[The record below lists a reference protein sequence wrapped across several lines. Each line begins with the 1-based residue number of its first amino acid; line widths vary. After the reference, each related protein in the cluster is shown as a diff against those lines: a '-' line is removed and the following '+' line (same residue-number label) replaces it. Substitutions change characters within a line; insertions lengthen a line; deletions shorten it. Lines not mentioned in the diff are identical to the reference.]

1 MAGEAKDKRAVVLP
15 LLLGFNGGYVD
26 TMGFLALQG
35 LFTAHVTGNFVTL
48 GASLALGTSGA
59 LSKLLALPVF
69 CAVVILSRL
78 LSNAL
83 RHREAP
89 VFRYL
94 LTIKLVLLIA
104 AAVLA
109 VRLGPFPDGDHW
121 AAIVTGMI
129 LVAERRAPRPS
140 RQPAAFDADDGHHDP
155 DHARPGRPD
164 LRLVGRKYCRVTLA
178 LRADVGHGGRLRS
191 RMRNGRAAPCADRCL
206 VVCGAPARRVAVADR
221 PRERD
226 AMTTMSGQAAP
237 ETGSPLLRRPVQILR
252 QRIDQMVEDA
262 GRHLGRQ

>member
-1 MAGEAKDKRAVVLP
+1 MAGETKDNRAVVLP

-104 AAVLA
+104 AAVLT

-129 LVAERRAPRPS
+129 LVSAMAVQNAAHRVHLASLPPSTLMTGTTTQIMLDLADLIYGSSAEDT
-140 RQPAAFDADDGHHDP
+140 AAS
-155 DHARPGRPD
+155 
-164 LRLVGRKYCRVTLA
+164 
-178 LRADVGHGGRLRS
+178 RS
-191 RMRNGRAAPCADRCL
+191 RL
-206 VVCGAPARRVAVADR
+206 ARMSGMVAVFALGCG
-221 PRERD
+221 
-226 AMTTMSGQAAP
+226 TAA
-237 ETGSPLLRRPVQILR
+237 LL
-252 QRIDQMVEDA
+252 
-262 GRHLGRQ
+262 

>member
-26 TMGFLALQG
+26 PMGFLALQG

-129 LVAERRAPRPS
+129 LVSAMAVQNAAHRVHLASLPPSTLMTGTTTQIMLDLADLIYGSSAENTAAS
-140 RQPAAFDADDGHHDP
+140 RWRFARMSGMVAVFALGCGTAALLHVQIGVWSF
-155 DHARPGRPD
+155 
-164 LRLVGRKYCRVTLA
+164 
-178 LRADVGHGGRLRS
+178 
-191 RMRNGRAAPCADRCL
+191 AAPP
-206 VVCGAPARRVAVADR
+206 VVALLSLIVR
-221 PRERD
+221 
-226 AMTTMSGQAAP
+226 
-237 ETGSPLLRRPVQILR
+237 GSATP
-252 QRIDQMVEDA
+252 
-262 GRHLGRQ
+262 

>member
-1 MAGEAKDKRAVVLP
+1 MAGQAGDGRTAVLP

-69 CAVVILSRL
+69 CVMVVLSRL
-78 LSNAL
+78 LSNML
-83 RHREAP
+83 RQRTAP

-94 LTIKLVLLIA
+94 LTIKLILLIA

-121 AAIVTGMI
+121 AAIMTGMI
-129 LVAERRAPRPS
+129 LVSAMAVQNAAHRVHLASLPPSTLMTGTTTQIMLDLADLMHGSSAENAS
-140 RQPAAFDADDGHHDP
+140 AS
-155 DHARPGRPD
+155 
-164 LRLVGRKYCRVTLA
+164 
-178 LRADVGHGGRLRS
+178 RS
-191 RMRNGRAAPCADRCL
+191 RLARMSMMVAVFALG
-206 VVCGAPARRVAVADR
+206 CGA
-221 PRERD
+221 
-226 AMTTMSGQAAP
+226 AA
-237 ETGSPLLRRPVQILR
+237 LLHVQIGVWSFTVPPVVALLLLIAR
-252 QRIDQMVEDA
+252 ESA
-262 GRHLGRQ
+262 PSTTP

>member
-69 CAVVILSRL
+69 CVVVILSRL
-78 LSNAL
+78 LSNTL

-94 LTIKLVLLIA
+94 LTIMLVLLIA

-129 LVAERRAPRPS
+129 LVSAMAVQNAAHRVHLASLPPS
-140 RQPAAFDADDGHHDP
+140 TLMTGTTTQIMLDLADLIYGSSAVDTAA
-155 DHARPGRPD
+155 
-164 LRLVGRKYCRVTLA
+164 
-178 LRADVGHGGRLRS
+178 RS
-191 RMRNGRAAPCADRCL
+191 RLARMSMMVAVFALGCGTAALLHVQIGVWSFAAPPVVAMLSL
-206 VVCGAPARRVAVADR
+206 VVR
-221 PRERD
+221 
-226 AMTTMSGQAAP
+226 
-237 ETGSPLLRRPVQILR
+237 GSATP
-252 QRIDQMVEDA
+252 
-262 GRHLGRQ
+262 